1 MQANQI
7 VTFNNAELGI
17 MALVTKITKGY
28 AVTLWDTDAEQP
40 VGNVRIYGSAML
52 SVAID
57 HAKALANI

>member
-28 AVTLWDTDAEQP
+28 AVTLWDTNAEQP

-52 SVAID
+52 TVAID
-57 HAKALANI
+57 HAKTLANI